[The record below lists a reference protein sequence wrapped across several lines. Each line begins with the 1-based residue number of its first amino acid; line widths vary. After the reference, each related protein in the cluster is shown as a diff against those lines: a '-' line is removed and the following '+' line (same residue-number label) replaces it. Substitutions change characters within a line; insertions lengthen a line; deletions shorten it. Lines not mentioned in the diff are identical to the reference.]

1 MRLFHFVRHASFR
14 CFWLGA
20 IATLALSP
28 LDFWPAALA
37 LVPPLLM
44 MASAASARMAARC
57 AFMTSWGWLS
67 ASLYW
72 IGESLLVEGGVAL
85 LLLPVVLLGLP
96 AALALFW
103 AVFVA
108 AAYRCTSSPVLRL
121 VLIALAIG
129 SADITR
135 SIVLTGFPWNV
146 MAHLFLATDISAQAV
161 YFVGQ
166 HALNLVAMASIAG
179 IALIWQRQIATA
191 VWLLLPA
198 IILIVLGGHRL
209 AGRETAML
217 SVAPAGTPAD
227 IRIIQPNID
236 QKEKWKREQ
245 RNQHLAKMVEIAHQ
259 HMPLPPLLILPETA
273 ITTLWPADAE
283 KTSSFIQDITPFD
296 GYLLAGMLR
305 LEERTR
311 LYNSAFLFS
320 HQGQPVARYDKIHL
334 VPFGEYVPFRFIPY
348 IDVIAGPIDFS
359 SGAAN
364 QSYLHLPE
372 DSPLAGLKIAML
384 ICYEVIFPG
393 FLDRTKAGDAE
404 FGDVR
409 TGDIIVNLT
418 NDGWFGHTSGPYQH
432 LAQTRFRAIEDAKPL
447 IRVANTGI
455 SAVFDSYGAELG
467 RIALAQSGHLD
478 IRLSDNLAQ
487 TAQRPFLHPLS
498 RQIFTLTMLACVL
511 SIYLLPL
518 FALEFWRQTKDK
530 NNSS

>member
-1 MRLFHFVRHASFR
+1 
-14 CFWLGA
+14 
-20 IATLALSP
+20 
-28 LDFWPAALA
+28 
-37 LVPPLLM
+37 M

-57 AFMTSWGWLS
+57 AFMTSWGGLS

-129 SADITR
+129 ADITR

-166 HALNLVAMASIAG
+166 HALNLVAMASIAS

-198 IILIVLGGHRL
+198 IILIVLGGHRPGK
-209 AGRETAML
+209 GRETAML

-334 VPFGEYVPFRFIPY
+334 VPFGEYVPFALF
-348 IDVIAGPIDFS
+348 PI
-359 SGAAN
+359 
-364 QSYLHLPE
+364 L
-372 DSPLAGLKIAML
+372 M
-384 ICYEVIFPG
+384 
-393 FLDRTKAGDAE
+393 
-404 FGDVR
+404 
-409 TGDIIVNLT
+409 
-418 NDGWFGHTSGPYQH
+418 
-432 LAQTRFRAIEDAKPL
+432 
-447 IRVANTGI
+447 
-455 SAVFDSYGAELG
+455 
-467 RIALAQSGHLD
+467 
-478 IRLSDNLAQ
+478 
-487 TAQRPFLHPLS
+487 
-498 RQIFTLTMLACVL
+498 
-511 SIYLLPL
+511 
-518 FALEFWRQTKDK
+518 
-530 NNSS
+530 